1 MPKKAL
7 SAEKKVR
14 ILDQEHYN
22 FLLNPRILE
31 RWAGFTMKQRT
42 IISSPIH
49 RQTHSSDVFA
59 ETVSK
64 EWGKKQKGEARKG
77 DA

>member
-1 MPKKAL
+1 MG
-7 SAEKKVR
+7 R
-14 ILDQEHYN
+14 IHHEVTNNHV
-22 FLLNPRILE
+22 
-31 RWAGFTMKQRT
+31 
-42 IISSPIH
+42 SSPVH

-59 ETVSK
+59 ETVSE